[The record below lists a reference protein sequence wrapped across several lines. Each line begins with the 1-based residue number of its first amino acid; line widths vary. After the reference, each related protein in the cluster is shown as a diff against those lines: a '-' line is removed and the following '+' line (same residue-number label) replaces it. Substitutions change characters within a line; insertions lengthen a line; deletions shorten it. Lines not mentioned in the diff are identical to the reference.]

1 MGGPSSR
8 STRGREDAIETLID
22 MDPNGSAFRVA
33 KTMVSIELYGNFF
46 IGCHV
51 YVCLSMLLKR
61 LLALLFCWLLLHYYT
76 ALSVYVFILEIYRLY
91 YIYIIYLICILQ
103 HYP

>member
-1 MGGPSSR
+1 MGGPSR

-33 KTMVSIELYGNFF
+33 KTMVSIELLYGNFF

-51 YVCLSMLLKR
+51 YVCLSVHVVEVIGPPFLLVV
-61 LLALLFCWLLLHYYT
+61 ASLLHSPIC
-76 ALSVYVFILEIYRLY
+76 LFVYIRNISSILYLY
-91 YIYIIYLICILQ
+91 YLS
-103 HYP
+103 HM